1 MSSYRQPVKSE
12 KNRRF
17 TRLLQ
22 IAISAEADAILP
34 AMTGLSLVLVLVSA
48 LAHSSWNFL
57 LKRSQDQEVFLWCLL
72 AATAVLLAPLGVFL
86 FWKFPFGGQGWLLVA
101 ATVALHA
108 LYFVLLGRSYAS
120 ADLSLVY
127 PIARG
132 TGPVL
137 VPILAVV
144 ILGETIALPALLGI
158 AAVVGGIYTVSLWG
172 NFRALAGHPLALL
185 RNPGTRYA
193 VLTGLTITCYAIVD
207 KVGVSRVQPFL
218 YMYLMT
224 LGSVLLIS
232 PYVLAVKGRGA
243 IRREWRFNAGAVV
256 VAGLLTF
263 LAYGLVLTAF
273 SLSRVSYVA
282 PAREVGIVIAVLL
295 GTVFLKEPFGRGRL
309 LGSGII
315 VTGLVLI
322 ALSP

>member
-1 MSSYRQPVKSE
+1 
-12 KNRRF
+12 
-17 TRLLQ
+17 
-22 IAISAEADAILP
+22 
-34 AMTGLSLVLVLVSA
+34 MTGISLILVLVSA
-48 LAHSSWNFL
+48 VAHASWNFL
-57 LKRSQDQEVFLWCLL
+57 LKRSEDQEVFLWCLL
-72 AATAVLLAPLGVFL
+72 AVTTVLLAPLGVFL
-86 FWKFPFGGQGWLLVA
+86 FWKFPFGGQGWVLVG

-108 LYFVLLGRSYAS
+108 IYFVLLGRSYAN

-137 VPILAVV
+137 VPLLAVV
-144 ILGETIALPALLGI
+144 ILGESIAIPAIIGI
-158 AAVVGGIYTVSLWG
+158 AAVVAGIYTVSLWG
-172 NFRALAGHPLALL
+172 NFKAFAGHPLALL
-185 RNPGTRYA
+185 KNPGTRYA
-193 VLTGLTITCYAIVD
+193 VLTGLTIACYAIVD

-224 LGSVLLIS
+224 LGSALLIG
-232 PYVLAVKGRGA
+232 PYVLASKGMGTV
-243 IRREWRFNAGAVV
+243 RREFRLNAGAVV

-282 PAREVGIVIAVLL
+282 PAREVGIVIGVLL
-295 GTVFLKEPFGRGRL
+295 GMIVLKEPFGKGRL
-309 LGSGII
+309 LGSGFI
-315 VTGLVLI
+315 VAGLALI